1 MIFYYRPILIKFF
14 VCLSLLLQLSCDT
27 KAPEGSIFIA
37 APGPGTYEVYR
48 IASET
53 PLQFVSEQIG
63 HFNRDLA
70 LPVGSYL
77 ILADCSHQQVTI
89 RPNKQE
95 RLVAHQVKFI
105 PPFKPH
111 KDDIFSIQ
119 CDRYAKTRSKQNL
132 RNRFQLNIL
141 DGHRELLVSM
151 VPFELDIPKGDKNSK
166 TPQSFAYNLSAVQL
180 KSYENM
186 DPTNRYFVSPADGL
200 ISVTKDQSFGRWQ
213 FLLPGRYNIEVN
225 GTRSTVILEAGQT
238 ESISPA
244 YLKVTADPSVDLDL
258 SSTLLGTPLYVELN
272 DGHWLDL
279 NRTYPLLPGKAHI
292 KLNGSYKNHEVE
304 LESDKLVEKFARS
317 VVVSFDCPP
326 WEWTCFGNHKVY
338 LYNKE
343 KAYPFAEGISDI
355 PILFFEEDVWV
366 SIQGSRDIR
375 YQLKEGKNNFTLA
388 VGEVTFKPSYQYRP
402 NQLTDLSR
410 VEAIQIPYEGHTL
423 DLPNDRD
430 VTIPLIAGSYHLAQ
444 YTSVY
449 NTDYERR
456 QQKRWF
462 HIKAHEKIDIRYQV
476 LVQEK
481 KLKGMKESLAK
492 KRERSERRRSQ
503 LSSSMTPIIPVQP
516 R

>member
-1 MIFYYRPILIKFF
+1 MTISYKLILTKIFM
-14 VCLSLLLQLSCDT
+14 CLSLLFQLSCNS
-27 KAPEGSIFIA
+27 KPPEGSIFIA

-48 IASET
+48 IASES
-53 PLQFVSEQIG
+53 PLQFVSEQVG
-63 HFNRDLA
+63 HFNRDLI
-70 LPVGSYL
+70 LPIGSYL

-89 RPNKQE
+89 RPDQQE
-95 RLVAHQVKFI
+95 RLVAHQAKFI
-105 PPFKPH
+105 PPFTPH

-132 RNRFQLNIL
+132 VNRFQLNIL
-141 DGHRELLVSM
+141 DGHRDLLVSM
-151 VPFELDIPKGDKNSK
+151 VPFELDLPKGNAKSQI
-166 TPQSFAYNLSAVQL
+166 PQSFSYQLSAVRL

-186 DPTNRYFVSPADGL
+186 DPSNKYFVSPADGL
-200 ISVTKDQSFGRWQ
+200 ISVTKDQIFGRWQ
-213 FLLPGRYNIEVN
+213 FLLPGQYNIEVN
-225 GTRSTVILEAGQT
+225 GTRSKIKLSAGQT

-272 DGHWLDL
+272 SGHWLDL
-279 NRTYPLLPGKAHI
+279 NRTYPLLPGKANI
-292 KLNGSYKNHEVE
+292 KLNGSYKNYEIE
-304 LESDKLVEKFARS
+304 LESEKLVEKLARS
-317 VVVSFDCPP
+317 LVVSFDCPP

-338 LYNKE
+338 LYNKD

-355 PILFFEEDVWV
+355 PILFFEDDVWV

-388 VGEVTFKPSYQYRP
+388 VGQVTFKPSYQYRP
-402 NQLTDLSR
+402 NLLTDLSR
-410 VEAIQIPYEGHTL
+410 VEAIQLPYEGHTL

-430 VTIPLIAGSYHLAQ
+430 VTVPLIAGSYHLSQ

-449 NTDYERR
+449 NAEYERR

-462 HIKAHEKIDIRYQV
+462 HIKAHENININYQV

-481 KLKGMKESLAK
+481 KLKSLKETLSK
-492 KRERSERRRSQ
+492 KRSRSQRRRSQ
-503 LSSSMTPIIPVQP
+503 LSRSMTPIIPVQP